1 LLDDIIE
8 EKLFNPTSVCI
19 ALVAGGILM
28 LGTEYW
34 KKRSGKEQSE
44 LSLHEL
50 SISKCLMI
58 GFLQCIAMWPGT
70 SRSMMT
76 IVGGYY
82 AGLRP
87 ALAAEFSFLLGLITL
102 SAASGYK
109 ALTMGKAL
117 LILNAG
123 PLLFGI
129 IVATISAALA
139 VKFLVHVLTRYGLS
153 AFAYYR
159 IVLAGGILLALS

>member
-1 LLDDIIE
+1 
-8 EKLFNPTSVCI
+8 
-19 ALVAGGILM
+19 
-28 LGTEYW
+28 
-34 KKRSGKEQSE
+34 
-44 LSLHEL
+44 
-50 SISKCLMI
+50 
-58 GFLQCIAMWPGT
+58 
-70 SRSMMT
+70 MMT